1 MENMIDEKLLLLIQC
16 PLSGQKLRL
25 LPPDS
30 VARINAAIA
39 AGQVRDQ
46 SDQRVEE
53 SLDQALANESNEYL
67 YPVRGGIPTLVH
79 DQAISMQDD
88 WR

>member
-1 MENMIDEKLLLLIQC
+1 MIDEKLLLLIQC

-30 VARINAAIA
+30 VDRINAAIA

-53 SLDQALANESNEYL
+53 TLDQALANEKNEYL
-67 YPVRGGIPTLVH
+67 YPVRGGIPTLIA
-79 DQAISMQDD
+79 DQAIGIQEG
-88 WR
+88 WCA